1 MPFTFKIFAAEEIRW
16 PITKRKC
23 ISLSEV
29 PEMQL
34 LFSCFS
40 LLCQQLQIMRN
51 LPRALTHSDTM
62 LELVRAT
69 GEKGCACLATTRAKK
84 ALSSPLWLTLRLC
97 PRRK

>member
-1 MPFTFKIFAAEEIRW
+1 MPFTFNIFAAEEIRW

-51 LPRALTHSDTM
+51 AFSALHSIDSSG
-62 LELVRAT
+62 LFQKIQPIIYKKYKAGT
-69 GEKGCACLATTRAKK
+69 GVWGWGWDGGRE
-84 ALSSPLWLTLRLC
+84 
-97 PRRK
+97 